1 MRNQQATTNQKN
13 SGKIK
18 RRDETPV
25 HKAQQSPRILAGLHL
40 DWHMFH
46 QEGSKGQPNYY
57 KAQHCNPMEKHFSW
71 ISLAYYSLSRPLFP
85 IKSLALT
92 AHVSPWTI
100 HFYFVS
106 VHSVHLCKLRYS
118 GHYSDPNVMIWD
130 WLTIMKTWFE
140 LSNNCVSGESLTLWD
155 LQVALMVKNPPVKA
169 GDLRDTGSIPGLA

>member
-1 MRNQQATTNQKN
+1 MWNQQATTNQKN

-18 RRDETPV
+18 RREEIPV
-25 HKAQQSPRILAGLHL
+25 HKAQQPPRILLAGLHL

-46 QEGSKGQPNYY
+46 QEGSKGKPNYH
-57 KAQHCNPMEKHFSW
+57 KAQHCNPMAEHFSW
-71 ISLAYYSLSRPLFP
+71 VSLPYYSPSRPLFP

-118 GHYSDPNVMIWD
+118 GHHSDPKG
-130 WLTIMKTWFE
+130 KTWFE
-140 LSNNCVSGESLTLWD
+140 LSNNCVSVEPLTLWD
-155 LQVALMVKNPPVKA
+155 FQVALMVKNPPANA